1 MYFEILRLYHCVI
14 LRLFSSTECDAP
26 ATVTP
31 EGNDTSVDSF
41 WIDGISMLAVLDLE
55 VDYEVETFY
64 VMVIEVVD
72 FLRTPVLTGQAT
84 LKVRRTVFTYMYS
97 CMFSS
102 LQ

>member
-1 MYFEILRLYHCVI
+1 MSRDVRFFV
-14 LRLFSSTECDAP
+14 ECAAP

-31 EGNDTSVDSF
+31 EGNDTDVESF

-64 VMVIEVVD
+64 VIVIEVID

-84 LKVRRTVFTYMYS
+84 LKVGRTACKFLRAFT
-97 CMFSS
+97 FA
-102 LQ
+102 